1 MSDRPEVVGSTPT
14 VALPVGSFH
23 QDVWLPDRPTVALPT
38 PSRLRN
44 LPMVIVT
51 REGGSFDL
59 LCNVV
64 YLHGRNQCPYPQP
77 KSESGEV
84 FFYVI

>member
-51 REGGSFDL
+51 REGGSL
-59 LCNVV
+59 TYSVMLSTSMEGINV
-64 YLHGRNQCPYPQP
+64 HIRNQSPNLG
-77 KSESGEV
+77 K
-84 FFYVI
+84 FFFI